1 MTIRPISLVW
11 VAAESL
17 LLERGP
23 PAGPRGFAHLGLDQ
37 DDHSRFRRA
46 R

>member
-1 MTIRPISLVW
+1 MIRPISLVW

-23 PAGPRGFAHLGLDQ
+23 TAGPRGFARLGLDQDQ
-37 DDHSRFRRA
+37 DDHSRA